1 MDFDI
6 QTEAFAG
13 EFVPVYII
21 GGTNLDEVENWIDY
35 EFFEF
40 AKESVYTLDYNYRVM
55 NVYSKN
61 FKGEM
66 QLLSQNEVR
75 TIDKSGVD
83 TVYVTVSE
91 NNIEG
96 KQSAFSI
103 GVNNKISITFKVQ
116 GND

>member
-1 MDFDI
+1 
-6 QTEAFAG
+6 
-13 EFVPVYII
+13 
-21 GGTNLDEVENWIDY
+21 
-35 EFFEF
+35 
-40 AKESVYTLDYNYRVM
+40 M